1 MRLLSVNVG
10 QPQTVIWRGREVR
23 SAIWKTPVAG
33 RRHVG
38 RLNVEGDAQ
47 ADLVGHGGEHRAVFV
62 YQLESYRY
70 WECELG
76 RELTAMGQF
85 GENFTVEGLPDGEVC
100 IGDRFAIG
108 SALFEVTQ
116 PRVTC
121 FKVGIRLDE
130 PRMPALL
137 TGHGRPGFYL
147 RVLEEGQVGAGDTIV
162 KVADGLHSLSVQRV
176 SSLLYTPDHE
186 AETLRRALEVDALSE
201 GWKWSF
207 RRLLEQ
213 VEDGGGGNRGLT
225 DVADER
231 PAWTGFRRFRVTEA
245 IADTDAVRSLWLQP
259 EDGEPLR
266 GHRPGQ
272 FVPVRVHTGEDG
284 GLIRSY
290 SLSALADGR
299 RLRISVKREGQA
311 SAIVHDRVGAGAVVE
326 LGAPRGDFVLD
337 VAGDRPVVLIS
348 AGIGVTPLLAML
360 AALAGSGSRRPVTW
374 IHVARS
380 GAEHTLAGEARGLLA
395 RLPSA
400 RAHVRY
406 TRPAPGDRPG
416 VDFDAPGRLTAE
428 DLAALNLAPDAE
440 VFLCGPGGFMDA
452 VRGDLARAGFR
463 PEQIHTETFGATR
476 PPGGPAPHLPPEPP
490 IDGPIVTFARSAISV
505 HFADRWRSLLEL
517 AEECDVR
524 ADWSCRT
531 GVCHRCESGLVS
543 GAVEYDPEPL
553 DPPSEGYALLCCAR
567 PIDDVTLDL

>member
-1 MRLLSVNVG
+1 M
-10 QPQTVIWRGREVR
+10 
-23 SAIWKTPVAG
+23 
-33 RRHVG
+33 
-38 RLNVEGDAQ
+38 
-47 ADLVGHGGEHRAVFV
+47 
-62 YQLESYRY
+62 
-70 WECELG
+70 
-76 RELTAMGQF
+76 
-85 GENFTVEGLPDGEVC
+85 PDERVC
-100 IGDRFAIG
+100 IGDRYAIG

-137 TGHGRPGFYL
+137 TGHGRPGFYR
-147 RVLEEGQVGAGDTIV
+147 RVLEEGHLGAGDTIV
-162 KVADGLHSLSVQRV
+162 KVADGLHSLNVQRV

-245 IADTDAVRSLWLQP
+245 IADTDAVRSLWLEP

-272 FVPVRVHTGEDG
+272 FVPVRVHTDEDG

-337 VAGDRPVVLIS
+337 VAGDRPVVAIS

-380 GAEHTLAGEARGLLA
+380 GAEHALAGEARGLLA

-400 RAHVRY
+400 RVHVRY

-428 DLAALNLAPDAE
+428 DLAALDLAPDAE
-440 VFLCGPGGFMDA
+440 VFLCGRGLHGRRARRPGSRRFPARADSHGDVWRDSPARRPGASPAARTADRRAGRDLRA
-452 VRGDLARAGFR
+452 VGDQRPFRRPLAQPARAGRGVRR
-463 PEQIHTETFGATR
+463 PR
-476 PPGGPAPHLPPEPP
+476 
-490 IDGPIVTFARSAISV
+490 
-505 HFADRWRSLLEL
+505 
-517 AEECDVR
+517 
-524 ADWSCRT
+524 
-531 GVCHRCESGLVS
+531 GLVLS
-543 GAVEYDPEPL
+543 HRRV
-553 DPPSEGYALLCCAR
+553 PSLRERPRQRRSRIRPRAAR
-567 PIDDVTLDL
+567 PAERGLRAAVLRASDRRRHARPVGRNAAGTWPH